1 MEYCCHLWAGAPSCY
16 LKLLDKSCK
25 NGYAGHIGVGIYD
38 RYKYY
43 FGRCLSEQAQLFPLS

>member
-1 MEYCCHLWAGAPSCY
+1 MEHCRQLWAGAPSCY
-16 LKLLDKSCK
+16 FKLLDKSCK
-25 NGYAGHIGVGIYD
+25 NGYAGHIGIGIYN